1 MNEITV
7 FQSEINDGVAEAVK
21 SQASV
26 AYCSSVTV
34 TEKSANPEIKVL
46 AENLNQFD
54 LYYLEAVLVST
65 GWNKNDDV
73 FIPEATWAA
82 RNSPVDKQFN
92 FMHDENDIIGHITG
106 SYAVDADG
114 KTIADDIEVAPEQ
127 FDIIT
132 RAVIYNSWTA
142 AKNVDRMEHI
152 LAEIAEGKWFVSMEC
167 LFAGFDYAMTNAAG
181 ETRLLARSEET
192 AFLTK
197 HLRVYGGTGKY
208 EGWDL
213 GRGLKSIAFSGKGLV
228 SNPANPRSVIL
239 DNKARSFVLTDT
251 DFSIGEFNMSDV
263 NVLQKQVDALEA
275 SLAEARTEASEA
287 KAAVITAKDT
297 EYAARI
303 TEFEGTV
310 AALEVVVAD
319 LQAKD
324 GEAKVAIEAADAALT
339 EAKEALVAS
348 EASVKEFSDK
358 EKQVARLAE
367 LVKAGCDEAQAV
379 ETVEAFAEMS
389 DAAFKAAVAV
399 FDKFEKKDDDKKDDK
414 KDKKKDA
421 EASEDDAKKKKKKD
435 DEADASEVFD
445 DVETTEAALVV
456 EAEDAA
462 EEALSTRK
470 SIASWL
476 ETSVL
481 KTKNVPASKE

>member
-7 FQSEINDGVAEAVK
+7 FQSEIDDGVAEAVK

-142 AKNVDRMEHI
+142 AKNVDRMDRI

-181 ETRLLARSEET
+181 ETRLLARNEET

-239 DNKARSFVLTDT
+239 DNKSRSFVLTDT

-275 SLAEARTEASEA
+275 SLAEARAEASEA
-287 KAAVITAKDT
+287 KAAVIAAKDK
-297 EYAARI
+297 EYAAQI
-303 TEFEGTV
+303 TEFQGTI

-324 GEAKVAIEAADAALT
+324 GEAKAALEAADAALT

-389 DAAFKAAVAV
+389 DEAFKAAVAV
-399 FDKFEKKDDDKKDDK
+399 FDKFEKKGDDKKDDK

-421 EASEDDAKKKKKKD
+421 EASDDDAKKKKKKD

>member
-34 TEKSANPEIKVL
+34 TEKSVDPEIKVL

-114 KTIADDIEVAPEQ
+114 MTIADDIEVAPEQ

-142 AKNVDRMEHI
+142 AKNVDRMDRI

-181 ETRLLARSEET
+181 ETRLLARNEET

-239 DNKARSFVLTDT
+239 NNKSRSFVLTNT
-251 DFSIGEFNMSDV
+251 EFSIGELNMSDV
-263 NVLQKQVDALEA
+263 NVLQIGRA
-275 SLAEARTEASEA
+275 SCRER
-287 KAAVITAKDT
+287 V
-297 EYAARI
+297 
-303 TEFEGTV
+303 
-310 AALEVVVAD
+310 
-319 LQAKD
+319 
-324 GEAKVAIEAADAALT
+324 
-339 EAKEALVAS
+339 
-348 EASVKEFSDK
+348 
-358 EKQVARLAE
+358 
-367 LVKAGCDEAQAV
+367 
-379 ETVEAFAEMS
+379 
-389 DAAFKAAVAV
+389 
-399 FDKFEKKDDDKKDDK
+399 
-414 KDKKKDA
+414 
-421 EASEDDAKKKKKKD
+421 
-435 DEADASEVFD
+435 
-445 DVETTEAALVV
+445 
-456 EAEDAA
+456 
-462 EEALSTRK
+462 
-470 SIASWL
+470 
-476 ETSVL
+476 
-481 KTKNVPASKE
+481 

>member
-1 MNEITV
+1 MNTIQV

-34 TEKSANPEIKVL
+34 ADKPAVTPEIKVL
-46 AENLNQFD
+46 AENKDQFD
-54 LYYLEAVLVST
+54 LYYLESVLVST

-114 KTIADDIEVAPEQ
+114 KTIADDIEEAPEQ

-132 RAVIYNSWTA
+132 RAVIYNSWTE
-142 AKNVDRMEHI
+142 AKNVNRMDNI

-167 LFAGFDYAMTNAAG
+167 LFAGFDYALTNAAG
-181 ETRLLARSEET
+181 ETRLLARNEET

-208 EGWDL
+208 EGFDL

-239 DNKARSFVLTDT
+239 NNKSRSFVLTDT
-251 DFSIGEFNMSDV
+251 NFSIGEFNMSDV

-287 KAAVITAKDT
+287 KAAVVAAKDA
-297 EYAARI
+297 EYAAKI
-303 TEFEGTV
+303 ADFEGTI
-310 AALEVVVAD
+310 AALEVVVAE
-319 LQAKD
+319 LQTKD
-324 GEAKVAIEAADAALT
+324 EEAKATLETVSASLT
-339 EAKEALVAS
+339 EAQEALVAS
-348 EASVKEFSDK
+348 EATVKEFADK
-358 EKQVARLAE
+358 EKQVARLDE
-367 LVKAGCDEAQAV
+367 LVKAGCDEAQAL

-389 DAAFKAAVAV
+389 DDAFKAAVAV
-399 FDKFEKKDDDKKDDK
+399 FDKFEKKGDKKKDDDKDK
-414 KDKKKDA
+414 QKDA
-421 EASEDDAKKKKKKD
+421 EASDDEKKKKKD

-456 EAEDAA
+456 EVEDAA

-476 ETSVL
+476 ESSVL
-481 KTKNVPASKE
+481 KTKTVPADKE